1 MKTETEP
8 KQTAMQRL
16 IEQLDLHIKTAYD
29 RGNLMTVKA
38 YEHSRALAHTL
49 LPEER
54 KQIEEAYNLGSAR
67 TEYDDGFGMNLT
79 ISSEQ
84 YFTTKFKQ

>member
-1 MKTETEP
+1 MKTETEQ
-8 KQTAMQRL
+8 QTAMQRL
-16 IEQLDLHIKTAYD
+16 IEFINDTQVHLLDSYKIETLRAI
-29 RGNLMTVKA
+29 RNKA
-38 YEHSRALAHTL
+38 ESL

-54 KQIEEAYNLGSAR
+54 KEIEEAYNLGSAR

>member
-1 MKTETEP
+1 MKE
-8 KQTAMQRL
+8 QTPL
-16 IEQLDLHIKTAYD
+16 EKIIEFINDIQVHLLDSTKIKVLREIRD
-29 RGNLMTVKA
+29 KA
-38 YEHSRALAHTL
+38 ESL

-54 KQIEEAYNLGSAR
+54 KEIEGAYNLGSAR

>member
-1 MKTETEP
+1 MKE
-8 KQTAMQRL
+8 QTPVEAL
-16 IEQLDLHIKTAYD
+16 IKDLEQFAKFPMV
-29 RGNLMTVKA
+29 NKA
-38 YEHSRALAHTL
+38 TIEAAIDFAKLR

-54 KQIEEAYNLGSAR
+54 KVIEEAYNLGSAR

>member
-16 IEQLDLHIKTAYD
+16 ISQIESMPEFGLNDCHIMKVY
-29 RGNLMTVKA
+29 R
-38 YEHSRALAHTL
+38 LAESL

-54 KQIEEAYNLGSAR
+54 KEIEESYNLGSAR
-67 TEYDDGFGMNLT
+67 TEYDDGFGINLT

-84 YFTTKFKQ
+84 YFETKFKQ